1 MASTLETLKKA
12 RQGSGTSLASANI
25 KTNTATGGSTLSRLR
40 TARLAQSKPTLTTEA
55 QIYASDEEKKR
66 QEEEK
71 NKGGVLGGIGYVGEK
86 FGLGVAQGIEG
97 IFDFAIGGIADIVG
111 ADDFAERQFAN
122 DWFNYSH
129 ADEWY
134 NPGEGWKVAG
144 DVAGGVGSSIPTLA
158 TAAAVTYFTGGAGA
172 GIAASLVAG
181 TSAAGTSVK
190 EAYQETGELTGKE
203 WGYGVL
209 SGVTEAAIE
218 KISGGLGAGAT
229 AIGKRLGQAFGKTAA
244 KEVGKTTLKT
254 VAVDLGKNFLS
265 EAFEEGFSEWVSPYY
280 KRMTYDPAAEKATA
294 GEIAYAAI
302 VGGLSGLVTSGAG
315 ATVTTMKDIRSG
327 SKIENSGRFNNIKAV
342 SEVILEAEGGKT
354 NSRSVNAVRDLY
366 RDLTEGSLKITDG
379 DKLNVRQKR
388 ALGELENANM
398 SALFE
403 DKMQSAAINAVKN
416 ADSVA
421 ERLNSYGNIKL
432 ADGKLTT
439 ISDVEAFKRDNPG
452 VEVRDITAE
461 DIRAGFDTKDGKDAL
476 YKAMKGNDVLRYVA
490 ASDVAGRL
498 IMSVEQFE
506 NTSLEGTTIKNQVD
520 LNQYIE
526 KTTPE
531 KRAALGAELGIAD
544 NEWNTLQLGRLNE
557 AIKSYRESGKAA
569 ARKGRIDAVNKA
581 KSIDESQAK
590 KKIPSRVVLGDGKVE
605 RYKTDKVDIAVYRE
619 GDSFTVYDYNENAP
633 SRALTRAEVNN
644 VLEQI
649 KSADS
654 AADVAKTLKTAENAE
669 LTNMNQ
675 ENVKVSGDGESIP
688 ASARRLKGEAS
699 SEKSSKQKIAEVKEK
714 IDAKK
719 IDAELRESVSDY
731 DGLKEADKSMIRKV
745 VREGRVHGLDEAD
758 VMSYARV
765 AARTGLN
772 IEYDANMKDGEA
784 GLFDPENNRIVVNP
798 NTTKKQEL
806 ILIHELDH
814 AIRAFIGNDGKVHY
828 LVYEDADK
836 KLSQETRDMIKEQ
849 YPNQDVEVSI
859 DELLAD
865 ESSAYYSEAI
875 LGGKNTV
882 DLLLGKE
889 PSLAKKILNFFTD
902 AARAYFGDEKLSKEA
917 RAHYRRF
924 KKLFDSFAEF
934 NKGRNAET
942 AVERTGT
949 NEKSARQSK
958 NLEANLAEY
967 KKPITHNDIL
977 TLRAI
982 GRKSINEFT
991 SADID
996 AAGKWAYKF
1005 YKEMGVKSPFFRAW
1019 FGDWRAYDTKTK
1031 IPVVPVNAEAISRSE
1046 VPRGDFNNEDTG
1058 WSITSN
1064 ADGIDETSNKE
1075 KKQSDSYHAL
1085 KDVNA
1090 LIKNAVLLDT
1100 VVATEPSKRLGKDAA
1115 FVHHLYCPVS
1125 INGKVGL
1132 AKLYI
1137 AESLGNKHKFYLMR
1151 IEKAST
1157 AMGFN
1162 TENDVSTPRSK
1173 AASVDATISISQ
1185 IYEFVKA
1192 HDKDFEKNSNQWI
1205 PFSPKPVNEL
1215 LLDENKQPKVF
1226 YHGTNAEFWE
1236 FKAEEMSHREGS
1248 YFFAENKE
1256 DAEAYGD
1263 NVYEVYLR
1271 GENLADYDNQPSEFY
1286 KLKSKREQV
1295 EWLKERGYDGWYADM
1310 DSGGWGELSVFSSE
1324 QIKSAT
1330 DNIGTFDKEN
1340 PDIRRSTSHEAT
1352 LDSDYLDAVNRGD
1365 METAQKMVDEAAK
1378 AAMPDSKIIKTDGSL
1393 RKVYHGTNT
1402 GDFTVFNPDYIGM
1415 SSGDGGFFGKGF
1427 YFAYSK
1433 GEAKYYGAKRVVS
1446 AYLNIRNPFNFQTE
1460 MQTFNGKRAVTGRAP
1475 DAVAFLNFA
1484 EKFPKI
1490 AEKTFVTVFDGDRG
1504 VDISLVEF
1512 AKAFRDVLENKTF
1525 EYQTVKNEFGEQ
1537 ETLALAD
1544 KTEYTYEY
1552 DGETRTY
1559 FDYDFERRFYGEA
1572 NEIDVA
1578 YEYLSTVVYKHFD
1591 MYSRTRLI
1599 LENNDEF
1606 TQALKEMGYDGAI
1619 QSQEGDEAV
1628 AFYPEQIKSADPVT
1642 YDDDGNVIPLSERF
1656 NPKNSDIRYSTAHE
1670 AKLAEGGVEESI
1682 GKLEEGKIESVMGRD
1697 ARAGARRASVLS
1709 NRRANMTVGQM
1720 RQMIAR
1726 YTGEK
1731 VYTSKEARETID
1743 NIYGIYSLSQK
1754 NRAKLYEALWQGYNA
1769 CKTDNERQEFSYD
1782 MAEYVTVMLLSESSV
1797 ENPDKPGIMETLSKL
1812 KSGIGRLTFN
1822 DSQRA
1827 DLRHVLDKSG
1837 YKKFIGRWGFR
1848 ETMQPNR
1855 RRVAV
1860 DVFIHNL
1867 GEENPEYAYLKEM
1880 TPQDAILELDRIYER
1895 TLEASKQTIGVLD
1908 DMPDHALG
1916 GMIDDIGVAIYESFS
1931 AKGEKSTV
1939 EKVIEARIAS
1949 AERKYANLKQ
1959 KYDELERKYYDEQD
1973 RPRKLLNISYQIE
1986 KMKALKLGTFLNATD
2001 YKNDVFK
2008 QTFEILG
2015 TIEFRGTLSPKKVR
2029 LAMKRLAEWYTAENP
2044 VLKEIDGAPGSGY
2057 YSDFTALMINNIAE
2071 GDGALSMH
2079 ELTMLDNIL
2088 RHATHIVEN
2097 FNRVWKNGKWVKA
2110 DDTAKGFVGVAD
2122 SARLLR
2128 SSADMR
2134 KISRLFDNVGRKYLT
2149 AFGDPMTLFRFMDGY
2164 QEGFFTWA
2172 GEELRTGAFRHGVD
2186 VMEMKAEYDAFLEG
2200 KDHKKYVKKASR
2212 EVVEYGG
2219 AKMSKLQYISLYMT
2233 MQRQQAQRG
2242 LAENG
2247 FSLIDVNGQRVE
2259 VDGFLSRI
2267 QARIGSE
2274 LGIKKSPDGT
2284 WKITEEQ
2291 MKAAVESEIAE
2302 IKKQLTEEDLQF
2314 VGIIERTLNGKCKE
2328 LKQARDMERLGYS
2341 NTISGYYY
2349 PIVRAMIAKTI
2360 DSQGMWGEL
2369 DRASNISAN
2378 KDTVKGA
2385 AGALWIES
2393 ADTVFNRHIDAV
2405 ARYAE
2410 LSPAIDAI
2418 NKLFNLDISGNKNKP
2433 KSVRTATFN
2442 SWQTAKLF
2450 GGAPSDVQRHNGE
2463 AYLKELL
2470 ADLQGIGKRAGIGE
2484 SFAEGLRGGFAISA
2498 LAANPK
2504 VLLTQI
2510 SSVFASTNVLSMKS
2524 VAAGAR
2530 LGFGKGVGADVDK
2543 YCPVAKLRNYDSSAA
2558 KAQGVIENVRGVGEK
2573 LMTLVSVMD
2582 RGVVRTLWGACQVE
2596 IESTK
2601 GYKVGTEENAVE
2613 AGKLL
2618 ERVIQETQQ
2627 NSIATEKSAAM
2638 RSKSMLMKSLT
2649 MFTSD
2654 AMKSVGRVIDA
2665 LGHRAA
2671 LTARIKAAEASGD
2684 AKQANAL
2691 KAELKGVDK
2700 QGRKSIS
2707 ALVTTAIY
2715 MTLIARAFSWLYAK
2729 DEEDENSVLAFIA
2742 DVFGGMLGGLP
2753 IISDIYEFF
2762 VSGYDLSD
2770 NVYDTLNGVLEG
2782 VSKVVNTA
2790 GKMINGEATA
2800 ADMNGATIYFAQT
2813 VGTVLG
2819 LPIRNV
2825 RNMVMGLTR
2834 RFNPNAAYRMEM
2846 LTKSKN
2852 YASDFE
2858 EALNAG
2864 DDDKAFMILEL
2875 LLSER
2880 LAGEGEQVSF
2890 ENSAYIDEVLR
2901 MEKAGY
2907 NILPRTIG
2915 DSVTIDGTDID
2926 MSPEEQTALRARYS
2940 EALGVIERLVESKAY
2955 TSLSDEQKESA
2966 VRFVYDSYYDQGIY
2980 ELYGYERN
2988 MKRRVFS
2995 KVISAEKLALAN
3007 AVTAGLES
3015 DYEDKR
3021 GKVVASDKWGTI
3033 KGTTAKVNYSAV
3045 SGSKRKKVI
3054 AAINKLPLTTAEK
3067 LLIIAYKGYTIK
3079 DGDVRGVSAER
3090 AKKMLSQYAKKTG
3103 LTADEAKALEGY
3115 L

>member
-1 MASTLETLKKA
+1 MSSALERLRKA
-12 RQGSGTSLASANI
+12 RQGSETSLASANI
-25 KTNTATGGSTLSRLR
+25 TSGTTGTLSSGSSALARLRAARSGTGSSTSPAISNTAQTVNSGATGTSALARLR
-40 TARLAQSKPTLTTEA
+40 AARSTPTLTPEA
-55 QIYASDEEKKR
+55 QIYASEEEKKR

-71 NKGGVLGGIGYVGEK
+71 NRGGLLGGIGYVGEK
-86 FGLGVAQGIEG
+86 ITLGTIQGVEGVFDFLIGGASDILGALGVA
-97 IFDFAIGGIADIVG
+97 G

-122 DWFNYSH
+122 DWLNYNH

-134 NPGEGWKVAG
+134 NPGDGWKFVG
-144 DVAGGVGSSIPTLA
+144 DIAGGIGSSIPTIA

-203 WGYGVL
+203 WGYGTL

-254 VAVDLGKNFLS
+254 VAVDLGGDFLS

-280 KRMTYDPAAEKATA
+280 KRMTYDPAAENATP

-315 ATVTTMKDIRSG
+315 ATVTTVKDIRRG

-342 SEVILEAEGGKT
+342 SEVILEAEDGKT
-354 NSRSVNAVRDLY
+354 NSRSVNAVRELY

-379 DKLNVRQKR
+379 EKLNVKQKR

-416 ADSVA
+416 ADAVA
-421 ERLNSYGNIKL
+421 EKLNSYGNIKL

-506 NTSLEGTTIKNQVD
+506 KTSLEGTNIKNQVD
-520 LNQYIE
+520 LNNFIE
-526 KTTPE
+526 EASPE
-531 KRAALGAELGIAD
+531 KRAALGRELGIAD
-544 NEWNTLQLGRLNE
+544 DEWDTLQLDRLNE
-557 AIKSYRESGKAA
+557 AVRSYRESGKADA
-569 ARKGRIDAVNKA
+569 YKSRVEAVNKA
-581 KSIDESQAK
+581 KSVDESAAK
-590 KKIPSRVVLGDGKVE
+590 KKIPSVIRLGDGKVE

-633 SRALTRAEVNN
+633 SRALTRAEVNSI
-644 VLEQI
+644 LEQMR
-649 KSADS
+649 SADS

-675 ENVKVSGDGESIP
+675 ENVKVSDDGESIP
-688 ASARRLKGEAS
+688 ASARMSNGEAS
-699 SEKSSKQKIAEVKEK
+699 SEKSSKEKIAEVKEK
-714 IDAKK
+714 LDAEK
-719 IDAELRESVSDY
+719 IDSYARENIADY
-731 DGLKEADKSMIRKV
+731 DGLSTANQSMIRKV
-745 VREGRVHGLDEAD
+745 IREGRAHGLSEAD
-758 VMSYARV
+758 VLSYARV

-772 IEYDANMKDGEA
+772 IEYDANMKVGDA
-784 GLFDPENNRIVVNP
+784 GKFDPDNNRIVVNP

-814 AIRAFIGNDGKVHY
+814 ALRAFRGNDGKIHY
-828 LVYEDADK
+828 LVYKDADK
-836 KLSQETRDMIKEQ
+836 KLSQETRDMIKKE
-849 YPNQDVEVSI
+849 YADQDTDVSRE
-859 DELLAD
+859 ELFAD
-865 ESSAYYSEAI
+865 EHSAYYTEAI
-875 LGGKNTV
+875 LGGKATV

-889 PSLAKKILNFFTD
+889 PSLAKKILNFFTG
-902 AARAYFGDEKLSKEA
+902 AARAYSGDEKLSKEA

-942 AVERTGT
+942 AVERTGDGKAERQSSDFETELFEVDEKELSKRTFSYKELVAKGDLTGIVIGKKVQVKANNGVIDKAWVATEVKKKCETLDTKGGTTYFANAPDIGKKVEIT
-949 NEKSARQSK
+949 NDGITHGFARPNDIKNGKSTPSAIINARVALEIPQLLRNSIEVNRSKRGNNIDVPYTHVMMGTVALESDNGDIEYYAVRSMVEERVNQNPVLIEANVLGKLYAVNAKKIDSPNAQVAKNSVALTHGRVYTYNIAQFLKDVKGVFDDTFSVDVYNQLGAVRKSNDFSK
-958 NLEANLAEY
+958 NLRFS
-967 KKPITHNDIL
+967 KDI
-977 TLRAI
+977 
-982 GRKSINEFT
+982 
-991 SADID
+991 
-996 AAGKWAYKF
+996 
-1005 YKEMGVKSPFFRAW
+1005 
-1019 FGDWRAYDTKTK
+1019 
-1031 IPVVPVNAEAISRSE
+1031 
-1046 VPRGDFNNEDTG
+1046 
-1058 WSITSN
+1058 
-1064 ADGIDETSNKE
+1064 
-1075 KKQSDSYHAL
+1075 
-1085 KDVNA
+1085 
-1090 LIKNAVLLDT
+1090 
-1100 VVATEPSKRLGKDAA
+1100 
-1115 FVHHLYCPVS
+1115 
-1125 INGKVGL
+1125 
-1132 AKLYI
+1132 
-1137 AESLGNKHKFYLMR
+1137 
-1151 IEKAST
+1151 
-1157 AMGFN
+1157 
-1162 TENDVSTPRSK
+1162 
-1173 AASVDATISISQ
+1173 
-1185 IYEFVKA
+1185 
-1192 HDKDFEKNSNQWI
+1192 
-1205 PFSPKPVNEL
+1205 
-1215 LLDENKQPKVF
+1215 
-1226 YHGTNAEFWE
+1226 
-1236 FKAEEMSHREGS
+1236 
-1248 YFFAENKE
+1248 
-1256 DAEAYGD
+1256 
-1263 NVYEVYLR
+1263 
-1271 GENLADYDNQPSEFY
+1271 
-1286 KLKSKREQV
+1286 
-1295 EWLKERGYDGWYADM
+1295 
-1310 DSGGWGELSVFSSE
+1310 
-1324 QIKSAT
+1324 
-1330 DNIGTFDKEN
+1330 
-1340 PDIRRSTSHEAT
+1340 
-1352 LDSDYLDAVNRGD
+1352 
-1365 METAQKMVDEAAK
+1365 
-1378 AAMPDSKIIKTDGSL
+1378 
-1393 RKVYHGTNT
+1393 
-1402 GDFTVFNPDYIGM
+1402 
-1415 SSGDGGFFGKGF
+1415 
-1427 YFAYSK
+1427 
-1433 GEAKYYGAKRVVS
+1433 
-1446 AYLNIRNPFNFQTE
+1446 
-1460 MQTFNGKRAVTGRAP
+1460 
-1475 DAVAFLNFA
+1475 
-1484 EKFPKI
+1484 
-1490 AEKTFVTVFDGDRG
+1490 
-1504 VDISLVEF
+1504 
-1512 AKAFRDVLENKTF
+1512 
-1525 EYQTVKNEFGEQ
+1525 
-1537 ETLALAD
+1537 
-1544 KTEYTYEY
+1544 
-1552 DGETRTY
+1552 
-1559 FDYDFERRFYGEA
+1559 
-1572 NEIDVA
+1572 
-1578 YEYLSTVVYKHFD
+1578 
-1591 MYSRTRLI
+1591 
-1599 LENNDEF
+1599 
-1606 TQALKEMGYDGAI
+1606 
-1619 QSQEGDEAV
+1619 
-1628 AFYPEQIKSADPVT
+1628 
-1642 YDDDGNVIPLSERF
+1642 
-1656 NPKNSDIRYSTAHE
+1656 E

-1682 GKLEEGKIESVMGRD
+1682 GKLGEGKIESVAGRD
-1697 ARAGARRASVLS
+1697 AKVGARRASVFS

-1769 CKTDNERQEFSYD
+1769 CKTDNERAEFSYD

-1812 KSGIGRLTFN
+1812 KSGIGHLKFN

-1837 YKKFIGRWGFR
+1837 YKRFIGRWGFR

-1867 GEENPEYAYLKEM
+1867 GEENPEYAYLQEM
-1880 TPQDAILELDRIYER
+1880 TPRDAILELDRIYER
-1895 TLEASKQTIGVLD
+1895 TVEASKQTIGVLD
-1908 DMPDHALG
+1908 DMPDHAFS

-1931 AKGEKSTV
+1931 TKGEKSTV

-1959 KYDELERKYYDEQD
+1959 KYDELERKYYDEQN
-1973 RPRKLLNISYQIE
+1973 RPTKLRNISHQIE
-1986 KMKALKLGTFLNATD
+1986 KMKALRLGTFLNATD

-2008 QTFEILG
+2008 QTFEVLG
-2015 TIEFRGTLSPKKVR
+2015 TIEFRGNPSSKKVR
-2029 LAMKRLAEWYTAENP
+2029 LAMKRLAEWYTDENP

-2071 GDGALSMH
+2071 GHGDLSMH

-2088 RHATHIVEN
+2088 RHATHIVEY

-2134 KISRLFDNVGRKYLT
+2134 KISRLFDNVGRRYLT

-2267 QARIGSE
+2267 QERIGSE
-2274 LGIKKSPDGT
+2274 LGIKKSPDGA

-2328 LKQARDMERLGYS
+2328 LKQARDKERLGYS

-2360 DSQGMWGEL
+2360 DSQGMRGEL

-2433 KSVRTATFN
+2433 RSVRTATFN

-2470 ADLQGIGKRAGIGE
+2470 ADLQGIGKSPGVGE
-2484 SFAEGLRGGFAISA
+2484 RFAEGLRGGFAISA

-2510 SSVFASTNVLSMKS
+2510 SSVFASTNILSMKS

-2558 KAQGVIENVRGVGEK
+2558 KAQGVIENVRGAGEK

-2671 LTARIKAAEASGD
+2671 LTARIKAAKASGD
-2684 AKQANAL
+2684 TELVKTL
-2691 KAELKGVDK
+2691 RAERKGVDK
-2700 QGRKSIS
+2700 QARKSIG
-2707 ALVTTAIY
+2707 ALVMTSIY

-2729 DEEDENSVLAFIA
+2729 DEEDENSVLAFIE
-2742 DVFGGMLGGLP
+2742 DVFGGMIGGLP

-2800 ADMNGATIYFAQT
+2800 ADMNGAAIYFAQT

-2819 LPIRNV
+2819 LPIRNI

-2858 EALNAG
+2858 EAIGAG

-2880 LAGEGEQVSF
+2880 LAGEDAQVSF
-2890 ENSAYIDEVLR
+2890 ENGAYINEVLR

-2907 NILPRTIG
+2907 NLLPRSIG
-2915 DSVTIDGTDID
+2915 SSVTIDGTDID
-2926 MSPEEQTALRARYS
+2926 MSPEEQSALRARYS
-2940 EALGVIERLVESKAY
+2940 DAVGVIEGLVGSSAY
-2955 TSLSDEQKESA
+2955 ALLSDEQKEGA
-2966 VRFVYDSYYDQGIY
+2966 VRFVYDVYYDQGIY

-2995 KVISAEKLALAN
+2995 KVISADKLAIAN

-3015 DYEDKR
+3015 DYEDER
-3021 GKVVASDKWGTI
+3021 GRTISLEKWATV
-3033 KGTTAKVNYSAV
+3033 KGTTARVNYSTV

-3079 DGDVRGVSAER
+3079 DGDIRGVSAER
-3090 AKKMLSQYAKKTG
+3090 AKRMLSSYAKKQG
-3103 LTADEAKALEGY
+3103 LTADEAKALEEY

>member
-1 MASTLETLKKA
+1 MASALETLRKS
-12 RQGSGTSLASANI
+12 RQGSGTSLASANT
-25 KTNTATGGSTLSRLR
+25 KTSTTGGSSLSKLR
-40 TARLAQSKPTLTTEA
+40 AARLAQNRPTLTPA
-55 QIYASDEEKKR
+55 ANIYASDEEKKR

-71 NKGGVLGGIGYVGEK
+71 NKGGLLGGIGYVGEK
-86 FGLGVAQGIEG
+86 VGLGILQGVEG

-254 VAVDLGKNFLS
+254 VAVDLGKDFLS

-280 KRMTYDPAAEKATA
+280 KRMTYDPNAEKATP
-294 GEIAYAAI
+294 GEIAYAAL

-315 ATVTTMKDIRSG
+315 ATVTTVKDIRSG
-327 SKIENSGRFNNIKAV
+327 SRIENSGRFNNIKAV
-342 SEVILEAEGGKT
+342 SEVILEAEDGKT
-354 NSRSVNAVRDLY
+354 NSRSVNAVRELY

-379 DKLNVRQKR
+379 EKLNVKQKR
-388 ALGELENANM
+388 ALGELETANM

-403 DKMQSAAINAVKN
+403 DKMQRAAINAVKN
-416 ADSVA
+416 ADAVA
-421 ERLNSYGNIKL
+421 EKLNSYGNIKL
-432 ADGKLTT
+432 ADGKLAN
-439 ISDVEAFKRDNPG
+439 ISDVEAFKRDNPNI
-452 VEVRDITAE
+452 EVRDITAD
-461 DIRAGFDTKDGKDAL
+461 DIRAGFDTKDGKNAL

-526 KTTPE
+526 KATPE
-531 KRAALGAELGIAD
+531 KRAALGAELGIAEG
-544 NEWNTLQLGRLNE
+544 EWDTLQLGRLNE
-557 AIKSYRESGKAA
+557 AIKSYRESGKAD
-569 ARKGRIDAVNKA
+569 ARKSRIDAINKA

-590 KKIPSRVVLGDGKVE
+590 KKIPSRVMLGDGKVE

-688 ASARRLKGEAS
+688 ASARRSKGEALS
-699 SEKSSKQKIAEVKEK
+699 KKSSKEKIAEVKEK

-731 DGLKEADKSMIRKV
+731 DRLSAANQSMVRKV
-745 VREGRVHGLDEAD
+745 VREGRVHGLNEAD
-758 VMSYARV
+758 ILSYARV
-765 AARTGLN
+765 AARTGVN
-772 IEYDANMKDGEA
+772 VEYNANMKEGDA
-784 GLFDPENNRIVVNP
+784 GYYDPENNRIVVNP
-798 NTTKKQEL
+798 KSTKKQEL

-814 AIRAFIGNDGKVHY
+814 TLRAFRGNDGKVHY
-828 LVYEDADK
+828 LVYKDADK
-836 KLSQETRDMIKEQ
+836 KLSQETRDMIKKE
-849 YPNQDVEVSI
+849 YSDQDIDVSRE
-859 DELLAD
+859 ELFAD
-865 ESSAYYSEAI
+865 EASACYSEAI
-875 LGGKNTV
+875 FGGKNTV

-902 AARAYFGDEKLSKEA
+902 AARAYSGDEKLSKEA
-917 RAHYRRF
+917 RRHYRNF
-924 KKLFDSFAEF
+924 KKMFDAFSEF

-942 AVERTGT
+942 AVERTET

-958 NLEANLAEY
+958 DLEANLAEY
-967 KKPITHNDIL
+967 KKPITLADVQS
-977 TLRAI
+977 LRSMPN
-982 GRKSINEFT
+982 KSVNEF
-991 SADID
+991 SSKEID
-996 AAGKWAYKF
+996 ASGKWAHKF
-1005 YKEMGVKSPFFRAW
+1005 YKELKTKSPFFRAW
-1019 FGDWRAYDTKTK
+1019 FGDWRAYDKTK
-1031 IPVVPVNAEAISRSE
+1031 RKIITVPTIDISEAQIKS
-1046 VPRGDFNNEDTG
+1046 GDYTINDTG
-1058 WSITSN
+1058 WEVHAGKTLNDDTRHHSGGQRVNVKSLNAIDSIL
-1064 ADGIDETSNKE
+1064 E
-1075 KKQSDSYHAL
+1075 
-1085 KDVNA
+1085 
-1090 LIKNAVLLDT
+1090 NAVLFDT
-1100 VVATEPSKRLGKDAA
+1100 IVSAPNTNKKSPNTA
-1115 FVHHLYCPVS
+1115 FLH
-1125 INGKVGL
+1125 
-1132 AKLYI
+1132 KLYTLIEYNGQAYI
-1137 AESLGNKHKFYLMR
+1137 AKVSVEEFYNETTKAVARRGYNLKAIKIEPAGGQLGIN
-1151 IEKAST
+1151 S
-1157 AMGFN
+1157 
-1162 TENDVSTPRSK
+1162 SS
-1173 AASVDATISISQ
+1173 SVPVTDSMYSISDLF
-1185 IYEFVKA
+1185 EFVKRY
-1192 HDKDFEKNSNQWI
+1192 DKEFK
-1205 PFSPKPVNEL
+1205 PKSVNPAL
-1215 LLDENKQPKVF
+1215 LNEDGTPKVF
-1226 YHGTNAEFWE
+1226 YHGTRAQFDTFELQDKPKFGRALGDGFYFTSDYDKA
-1236 FKAEEMSHREGS
+1236 FK
-1248 YFFAENKE
+1248 FANGLFSKGQ
-1256 DAEAYGD
+1256 DRGGIIMP
-1263 NVYEVYLR
+1263 VYLR
-1271 GENLADYDNQPSEFY
+1271 MENPYIIEKDADRTKWSKEYHAGDYDGIID
-1286 KLKSKREQV
+1286 LKNDTYYV
-1295 EWLKERGYDGWYADM
+1295 EGQG
-1310 DSGGWGELSVFSSE
+1310 

-1340 PDIRRSTSHEAT
+1340 PNIRR
-1352 LDSDYLDAVNRGD
+1352 
-1365 METAQKMVDEAAK
+1365 
-1378 AAMPDSKIIKTDGSL
+1378 
-1393 RKVYHGTNT
+1393 
-1402 GDFTVFNPDYIGM
+1402 
-1415 SSGDGGFFGKGF
+1415 
-1427 YFAYSK
+1427 
-1433 GEAKYYGAKRVVS
+1433 
-1446 AYLNIRNPFNFQTE
+1446 
-1460 MQTFNGKRAVTGRAP
+1460 
-1475 DAVAFLNFA
+1475 
-1484 EKFPKI
+1484 
-1490 AEKTFVTVFDGDRG
+1490 
-1504 VDISLVEF
+1504 
-1512 AKAFRDVLENKTF
+1512 
-1525 EYQTVKNEFGEQ
+1525 
-1537 ETLALAD
+1537 
-1544 KTEYTYEY
+1544 
-1552 DGETRTY
+1552 
-1559 FDYDFERRFYGEA
+1559 
-1572 NEIDVA
+1572 
-1578 YEYLSTVVYKHFD
+1578 
-1591 MYSRTRLI
+1591 
-1599 LENNDEF
+1599 
-1606 TQALKEMGYDGAI
+1606 
-1619 QSQEGDEAV
+1619 
-1628 AFYPEQIKSADPVT
+1628 
-1642 YDDDGNVIPLSERF
+1642 
-1656 NPKNSDIRYSTAHE
+1656 STAHE
-1670 AKLAEGGVEESI
+1670 AKLAEDGAEEAI
-1682 GKLEEGKIESVMGRD
+1682 GKLVEGKIESVMGRD
-1697 ARAGARRASVLS
+1697 ARAGARRASVFS

-1812 KSGIGRLTFN
+1812 KSGIGHLTFN

-1867 GEENPEYAYLKEM
+1867 GEENPEYAYLQDM

-1949 AERKYANLKQ
+1949 AERKYTNLKQ

-1973 RPRKLLNISYQIE
+1973 RPTKLRNISYQIE
-1986 KMKALKLGTFLNATD
+1986 KMKALRLGTFLNATD

-2008 QTFEILG
+2008 QTFEVLG
-2015 TIEFRGTLSPKKVR
+2015 TIEFRGNPSSKKVR
-2029 LAMKRLAEWYTAENP
+2029 LAMKRLAEWYTDENP

-2071 GDGALSMH
+2071 GVGDLSMH

-2097 FNRVWKNGKWVKA
+2097 FNRVWKGGKWVKA
-2110 DDTAKGFVGVAD
+2110 DSTAKGFVEVAD

-2134 KISRLFDNVGRKYLT
+2134 KISRIFDNVGRRYLT

-2267 QARIGSE
+2267 QERIGSE

-2470 ADLQGIGKRAGIGE
+2470 ADLQGIGKNAGIGE
-2484 SFAEGLRGGFAISA
+2484 KFAEGLRGGFAISA

-2558 KAQGVIENVRGVGEK
+2558 KAQGVIENVRGAGEK

-2638 RSKSMLMKSLT
+2638 RSKNMFMKSLT

-2671 LTARIKAAEASGD
+2671 LTARIKAAEANGD
-2684 AKQANAL
+2684 AEHAKAL

-2753 IISDIYEFF
+2753 IISDIYDFF
-2762 VSGYDLSD
+2762 SNGYEISD
-2770 NVYDTLNGVLEG
+2770 NVYDSLNDVLTGVKKIIDTSG
-2782 VSKVVNTA
+2782 RA
-2790 GKMINGEATA
+2790 MNGEATA
-2800 ADMNGATIYFAQT
+2800 IEVNGALLSGMQAICTAAGI
-2813 VGTVLG
+2813 
-2819 LPIRNV
+2819 PMRNV

-2858 EALNAG
+2858 DAVAAG

-2880 LAGEGEQVSF
+2880 LAGEGAQVSF
-2890 ENSAYIDEVLR
+2890 ENSAYIDEALR

-2907 NILPRTIG
+2907 NLLPRTIG
-2915 DSVTIDGTDID
+2915 DSVTIDGADVD

-2940 EALGVIERLVESKAY
+2940 EALGVIEGLVESEAY

-3021 GKVVASDKWGTI
+3021 GKVVASDKWSTI

-3090 AKKMLSQYAKKTG
+3090 AKRMLSSYARGQG
-3103 LTADEAKALEGY
+3103 LSKDEAKALEGY